1 MTFITSLF
9 EKGLFKYNSTPR
21 IFGLK
26 FQVALSNI
34 TYKVIVIEKALCL
47 QMKNNKV
54 GDDNDKLI

>member
-1 MTFITSLF
+1 MNLNH
-9 EKGLFKYNSTPR
+9 NSTPR
-21 IFGLK
+21 IIGLK